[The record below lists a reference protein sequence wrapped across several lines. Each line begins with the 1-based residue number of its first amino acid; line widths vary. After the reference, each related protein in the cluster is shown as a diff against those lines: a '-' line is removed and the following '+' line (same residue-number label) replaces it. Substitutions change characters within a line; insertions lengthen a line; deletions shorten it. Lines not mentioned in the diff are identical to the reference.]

1 MARQMTEVELLDYF
15 ELNFNLAADARRNG
29 ALDDEMAYEAFNIL
43 IERDLYRFQLAGS
56 HHIYETEFSPD

>member
-29 ALDDEMAYEAFNIL
+29 AFDDEMAYEAFNL
-43 IERDLYRFQLAGS
+43 SIERDLCRFQLAGS
-56 HHIYETEFSPD
+56 HHIYESGLLPS

>member
-1 MARQMTEVELLDYF
+1 MARQMTESELLDYF

-56 HHIYETEFSPD
+56 HHI

>member
-29 ALDDEMAYEAFNIL
+29 AFDDEMAYEAFNLL
-43 IERDLYRFQLAGS
+43 IERDLCRF
-56 HHIYETEFSPD
+56 